1 MQIGVDDMMRSKLR
15 EVEKKRDKYDVKYE
29 TSRFEAMIGFG
40 SESAFEAREKELED
54 INRNKELYDELQ
66 RQAKA

>member
-1 MQIGVDDMMRSKLR
+1 MRSKLR

-29 TSRFEAMIGFG
+29 TSRFEDMIGFG

-54 INRNKELYDELQ
+54 INRNKELYDEQQ

>member
-1 MQIGVDDMMRSKLR
+1 MRSKLR

-54 INRNKELYDELQ
+54 INRNKELYDEQQ
-66 RQAKA
+66 R